1 MSVQSQPPK
10 LRSASEPSSA
20 LPLPFRRTNL
30 RIQCTEVW
38 LQSNWPSPACKRSAW
53 CRRRSRPSN
62 PSANPPRV

>member
-1 MSVQSQPPK
+1 
-10 LRSASEPSSA
+10 
-20 LPLPFRRTNL
+20 
-30 RIQCTEVW
+30 